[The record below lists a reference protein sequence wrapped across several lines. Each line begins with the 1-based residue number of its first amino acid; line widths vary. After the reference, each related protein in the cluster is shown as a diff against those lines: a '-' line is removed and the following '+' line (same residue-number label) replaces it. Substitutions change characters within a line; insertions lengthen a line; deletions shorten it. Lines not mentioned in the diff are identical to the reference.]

1 MNGTCR
7 MRARGGSPRLAGAV
21 RIVPVASAEQGGI
34 RDPDAALVASARGG
48 DYAAFERLAGKYE
61 RSIHTLAR
69 RIVRNVHDAEEVV
82 QETFLSVVRNL
93 KRFREDASFR
103 TWLVRIA
110 TNHAL
115 KVLRRRRTH
124 PAASLNAGGDDDAP
138 LPHPEFIAEWR
149 DDPQRIARQRETRR
163 LLEDALAKV
172 DDKYRLVFLLR
183 DVEGLSTEETADA
196 LGISVANTK
205 VRLMRAR
212 LMLRE
217 MLTRHF
223 GDERKRL
230 APHSHDEGTDM

>member
-1 MNGTCR
+1 MPPLAAACSSR
-7 MRARGGSPRLAGAV
+7 RAGAA
-21 RIVPVASAEQGGI
+21 RIAAVARADRCGAG
-34 RDPDAALVASARGG
+34 DPDAALVASARGG
-48 DYAAFERLAGKYE
+48 DYAAFDRLVSKYE

-69 RIVRNVHDAEEVV
+69 RIVGNIHDAEEVV
-82 QETFLSVVRNL
+82 QETFLSVVRHI
-93 KRFREDASFR
+93 KRFREDSTFR

-124 PAASLNAGGDDDAP
+124 PAASLDAGGNDDAP
-138 LPHPEFIAEWR
+138 LPHPQFIAEWR
-149 DDPQRIARQRETRR
+149 DDPQRIARRRETRR
-163 LLEDALAKV
+163 LLEEALARV

-183 DVEGLSTEETADA
+183 DVEGLSTEETAKA

-230 APHSHDEGTDM
+230 APHNHDEADRL